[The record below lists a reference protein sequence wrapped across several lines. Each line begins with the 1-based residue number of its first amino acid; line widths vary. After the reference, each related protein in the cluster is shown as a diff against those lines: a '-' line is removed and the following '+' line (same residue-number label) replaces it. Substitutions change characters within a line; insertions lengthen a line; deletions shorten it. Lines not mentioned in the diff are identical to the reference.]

1 MKKVRIGILGCANVA
16 GKYAIK
22 AFQAIDNAKV
32 AAIAS
37 RDHAKAKEWAAK
49 FSIEAVSSY
58 EALLQRK
65 DIDAVYIP
73 LPIGLHE
80 EWVLKAAD
88 AGKHV
93 LCEKSLSDS
102 FVSVKK
108 MVEYCRSKKVVLYE
122 NFMCDYHPQHA
133 QVKYSLEKGD
143 LGDPLV
149 FKGYFG
155 FPPFPKTSFRYDAKL
170 GGGSLNDAGAYTAF
184 LARKMFGEPMAVTAR
199 LVVDSQTG
207 VDIQGSAFLE
217 FSKSKVGFLSF
228 GFNNVYQNK
237 YSLWGTKGKITV
249 NRAYSIPPDMNP
261 QVELLKNED
270 FQEKIISV
278 DIPAENHFELLFH
291 DFCETVLKQ
300 DRTKMDKMYN
310 QLLSQA
316 KVLEAVRTSSRE
328 NRKVLLSEVA

>member
-1 MKKVRIGILGCANVA
+1 MKKVRIGILGCSNVA

-22 AFQAIDNAKV
+22 AFQAIDNAEV
-32 AAIAS
+32 VAIAS
-37 RDHAKAKEWAAK
+37 RDYAKAKEWAAK

-80 EWVLKAAD
+80 EWVVKAAA

-102 FVSVKK
+102 FASVKK
-108 MVEYCRSKKVVLYE
+108 MVEHCRSKKVVLYE

-133 QVKYSLEKGD
+133 LVKSSVEQGNI
-143 LGDPLV
+143 GEPLV

-155 FPPFPKTSFRYDAKL
+155 FPPFPKTSFRYNSEL
-170 GGGSLNDAGAYTAF
+170 GGGSLNDAGAYTVF
-184 LARKMFGEPMAVTAR
+184 MARKMFGEPLAATAR
-199 LVVDSQTG
+199 LMVDSQTG

-228 GFNNVYQNK
+228 GFDNVYQNK

-249 NRAYSIPPDMNP
+249 NRAYSIPPEMKP
-261 QVELLKNED
+261 QVELLKNENLRETITALD
-270 FQEKIISV
+270 L
-278 DIPAENHFELLFH
+278 PAANHFELLFH
-291 DFCETVLKQ
+291 DFCETILSKN
-300 DRTKMDKMYN
+300 KDKTNLVYQ

-316 KVLEAVRTSSRE
+316 KVLEAVRISSRE
-328 NRKVLLSEVA
+328 NRKVLFSEVV

>member
-22 AFQAIDNAKV
+22 AFQAIDNAEV

-37 RDHAKAKEWAAK
+37 RDYTKAKEWGKKFGVEAA
-49 FSIEAVSSY
+49 SSY
-58 EALLQRK
+58 DELLQRK

-73 LPIGLHE
+73 LPIGLHQ
-80 EWVLKAAD
+80 EWALKAAD

-102 FVSVKK
+102 FASVKK

-133 QVKYSLEKGD
+133 LAKSSVAQGNI
-143 LGDPLV
+143 GDPLV

-155 FPPFPKTSFRYDAKL
+155 FPPFPKTSFRYNSEL
-170 GGGSLNDAGAYTAF
+170 GGGSLNDAGAYTVF
-184 LARKMFGEPMAVTAR
+184 MARKMFGEPVSVTAR
-199 LVVDSQTG
+199 LTVDPETK
-207 VDIQGSAFLE
+207 VDLQGSAFLE
-217 FSKSKVGFLSF
+217 FSESKVGFLSF

-249 NRAYSIPPDMNP
+249 NRAYSIPPDMKP
-261 QVELLKNED
+261 QVELLKNENLLETVTTLD
-270 FQEKIISV
+270 L
-278 DIPAENHFELLFH
+278 PAANHFELIFH
-291 DFCETVLKQ
+291 DFCETILSKNTGKTLLVYQ
-300 DRTKMDKMYN
+300 

-316 KVLEAVRTSSRE
+316 KVLEAVRISSRE
-328 NRKVLLSEVA
+328 NRKVLLSEVV